1 MTQEQKLNDLAGELM
16 EEYGID
22 VETLPPTPGEQGKR
36 ETMREDYLEA
46 LDKMFPDGYLIVYTC
61 EDSQLRMSLYNPHKD
76 EMIERYHQTLK
87 DEK

>member
-1 MTQEQKLNDLAGELM
+1 
-16 EEYGID
+16 
-22 VETLPPTPGEQGKR
+22 
-36 ETMREDYLEA
+36 MREDYLEA